1 MNNITMWLVIG
12 AIAFF
17 AFGGV
22 WAISRWWGGRRDC
35 AV

>member
-1 MNNITMWLVIG
+1 MNNIIMWAVIG
-12 AIAFF
+12 AITFF

-22 WAISRWWGGRRDC
+22 WALSRWWGGRRDC